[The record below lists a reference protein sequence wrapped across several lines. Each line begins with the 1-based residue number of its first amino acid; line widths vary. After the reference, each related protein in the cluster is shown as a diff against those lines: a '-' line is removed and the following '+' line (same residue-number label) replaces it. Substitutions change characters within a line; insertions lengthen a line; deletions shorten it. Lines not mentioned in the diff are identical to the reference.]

1 MLLLSPLK
9 KREHP
14 RNIYF
19 TRRFLCSADDSI
31 VTVESET
38 SYVEPEVFADETPDT
53 RYVSVRTTETKT
65 TQDRD
70 EKVKPV
76 LLFG

>member
-1 MLLLSPLK
+1 M
-9 KREHP
+9 
-14 RNIYF
+14 
-19 TRRFLCSADDSI
+19 
-31 VTVESET
+31 TVESET